1 MSKLRSILAE
11 ILRISE
17 GDVSDDIAIHTTP
30 SWNSLTH
37 IELILMIEEAFK
49 IQLAED
55 EIVAMRSVGE
65 IRKILHK
72 RSVRDE

>member
-17 GDVSDDIAIHTTP
+17 GDVSDDIAIHANP

-49 IQLAED
+49 IQLTED

-65 IRKILHK
+65 IRKILQK